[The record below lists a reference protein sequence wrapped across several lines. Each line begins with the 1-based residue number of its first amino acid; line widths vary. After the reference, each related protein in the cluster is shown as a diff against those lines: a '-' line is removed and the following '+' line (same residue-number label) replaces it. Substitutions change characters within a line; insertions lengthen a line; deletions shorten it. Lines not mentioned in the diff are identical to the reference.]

1 MPFVTPEQVR
11 TAIDNADLAIHG
23 AIQDGTLLQVMAA
36 LKGDIVSFILS
47 LFSSLANYNKSGR
60 NI

>member
-1 MPFVTPEQVR
+1 MPLVTSEQVR

-23 AIQDGTLLQVMAA
+23 AIQDGTLLEVMVA

-47 LFSSLANYNKSGR
+47 LFSSLANHNTPGR